1 MTRVIP
7 TSPDNQVKSMLLFI
21 FIQLVLNPMSKIIR
35 IATRQSP
42 LALWQAEHVRAQL
55 LKKWPTLT
63 IELVPMLT
71 SGDKFLKDKLLAE
84 GGKGLFVKELEEALL
99 DKRADLAVHSTK
111 DMPAALPEGLCLPV
125 ICKRD
130 NPYDAL
136 VSTQYA
142 TIDDLPINAII
153 GTASL
158 RRQSQLLAYRPD
170 LHIKTL
176 RGNIHTR
183 LTKLDTEPFD
193 AIILAAAGL
202 ERMNLQHFI
211 KQILPDNMMLPSCGQ
226 GALSIECR
234 ADDPE
239 TQHFIAPLNDPMT
252 ALCVQ
257 TERMVNAQL
266 GGNCHIPLAVFCTVT
281 ANQQIYLRARLL
293 NSNGTI
299 QISHAQTAPYEEATV
314 LATQC
319 TQAFLAKGA
328 AALISTHYE

>member
-1 MTRVIP
+1 
-7 TSPDNQVKSMLLFI
+7 
-21 FIQLVLNPMSKIIR
+21 MSNIIR

-42 LALWQAEHVRAQL
+42 LALWQAEHVRGEL
-55 LKKWPTLT
+55 LKEWPNFI
-63 IELVPMLT
+63 IELVPMIT
-71 SGDKFLKDKLLAE
+71 SGDKFLKDKLLAA

-111 DMPAALPEGLCLPV
+111 DMPAALPEGLSLPV

-136 VSTQYA
+136 VSTRYA
-142 TIDDLPINAII
+142 TLAELPHHALV

-158 RRQSQLLAYRPD
+158 RRQSQLLAHRPD

-183 LTKLDTEPFD
+183 LAKLETEPFD

-202 ERMNLQHFI
+202 ERMNLHQSI
-211 KQILPDNMMLPSCGQ
+211 KEILPDSIMLPSCGQ

-234 ADDPE
+234 TDDLKI
-239 TQHFIAPLNDPMT
+239 QQLIAPLNDPIT

-266 GGNCHIPLAVFCTVT
+266 GGNCHVPLAVFCTVT
-281 ANQQIYLRARLL
+281 ADQQLYLRARLL
-293 NSNGTI
+293 SGDGTV
-299 QISHAQTAPYEEATV
+299 QIAHAQTASFEKATA

-319 TQAFLAKGA
+319 TQALLAKGA
-328 AALISTHYE
+328 AALISAHYE